1 MPFARR
7 NGELCAN
14 AVPLAE
20 IASAVGTPTYVYSW
34 PDMRRRCQRLAA
46 AFRPLRHRICYAVK
60 ANANLAVLA
69 RFAALGTGFDIVSGG
84 ELERVL
90 YAGGEPSRV
99 VFSGVGKSTADIDFA
114 IKCGID
120 CLNVE
125 SAGELLRID
134 ARAALLGRRARVAI
148 RVNPNV
154 DAGTHPHVATG
165 LGESKFGV
173 SPEEAKALYR
183 QAAQAEHLEIAGIG
197 CHIGSQ
203 ILATAPYAQALG
215 RLLAL
220 AEDLAES
227 GIALGHL
234 DIGGGFGIAYGRRG
248 KALDVR
254 KLGGCVA
261 AAVAASTAPPPT
273 LLLEPGRFLVAN
285 AGVLLTRVEYLKPGP
300 SPRQPGFAV
309 VDAGMNDLLR
319 PALYEATHPV
329 RTVAAAGQRRRW
341 HVVGPVCE
349 SADHLAW
356 DRPLAIEAG
365 SLLAVGDAGAYG
377 FAMSSNYNGR
387 PRPAEVLVDEDRFAV
402 VRRRETAADLWRLE
416 RTV

>member
-1 MPFARR
+1 MPFARS

-14 AVPLAE
+14 AVPLTA
-20 IASAVGTPTYVYSW
+20 IATAAGTPTYVYSW
-34 PDMRRRCQRLAA
+34 PDMRMRCRRLAS
-46 AFRPLRHRICYAVK
+46 AFRDVEHRICYAVK
-60 ANANLAVLA
+60 ANSNLAVLA

-90 YAGGEPSRV
+90 LAGGDPARV
-99 VFSGVGKSTADIDFA
+99 VFSGVGKTTADIDFA

-125 SAGELLRID
+125 SAGELDRIE
-134 ARAALLGRRARVAI
+134 ARAALLSRRVRIAI

-154 DAGTHPHVATG
+154 DAGTHPHLATG
-165 LGESKFGV
+165 LEGSKFGV
-173 SPEEAKALYR
+173 PPGEARALYR
-183 QAAQAEHLEIAGIG
+183 RAARAEHLEIAGIG

-203 ILATAPYAQALG
+203 ILDVAPYARALK

-220 AEDLAES
+220 VDALAED
-227 GIALGHL
+227 GIALGHVN
-234 DIGGGFGIAYGRRG
+234 IGGGFGVAQGTQGRGLDHR
-248 KALDVR
+248 ALGRLVAETLAVR
-254 KLGGCVA
+254 P
-261 AAVAASTAPPPT
+261 APQPT
-273 LLLEPGRFLVAN
+273 LLLEPGRLLVAN

-300 SPRQPGFAV
+300 SSRHAGFAV

-319 PALYEATHPV
+319 PALYGAKHTV
-329 RTVAAAGQRRRW
+329 RAVAPRGQRRWW
-341 HVVGPVCE
+341 HVAGPVCE
-349 SADHLAW
+349 SADQLA
-356 DRPLAIEAG
+356 RTPLAIEAG

-387 PRPAEVLVDEDRFAV
+387 PRAAEVLVDADRFAI
-402 VRRRETAADLWRLE
+402 VRRRETTADLWRLE

>member
-1 MPFARR
+1 MPFARS

-14 AVPLAE
+14 AVPLTA
-20 IASAVGTPTYVYSW
+20 IATAAGTPTYVYSW
-34 PDMRRRCQRLAA
+34 PDMRMRCRRLAS
-46 AFRPLRHRICYAVK
+46 AFRDVEHRICYAVK
-60 ANANLAVLA
+60 ANSNLAVLA

-90 YAGGEPSRV
+90 LAGGDPARV
-99 VFSGVGKSTADIDFA
+99 VFSGVGKTTADIDFA

-125 SAGELLRID
+125 SAGELDRIE
-134 ARAALLGRRARVAI
+134 ARAALLSRRVRIAI

-154 DAGTHPHVATG
+154 DAGTHPHLATG
-165 LGESKFGV
+165 LEGSKFGV
-173 SPEEAKALYR
+173 PPGEARALYR
-183 QAAQAEHLEIAGIG
+183 LAARAEHLEIVGIG

-203 ILATAPYAQALG
+203 ILDVAPYARALK

-220 AEDLAES
+220 VDALAED
-227 GIALGHL
+227 GIALGHVN
-234 DIGGGFGIAYGRRG
+234 IGGGFGVAQGTQGRGLDHRG
-248 KALDVR
+248 LGRLVAETLSVR
-254 KLGGCVA
+254 P
-261 AAVAASTAPPPT
+261 APQPT
-273 LLLEPGRFLVAN
+273 LLLEPGRLLVAN

-300 SPRQPGFAV
+300 SSRHAGFAV

-319 PALYEATHPV
+319 PALYGAKHTV
-329 RTVAAAGQRRRW
+329 RAVAPRGQRRWW
-341 HVVGPVCE
+341 HVAGPVCE
-349 SADHLAW
+349 SADQLA
-356 DRPLAIEAG
+356 RTPLAIEAG

-387 PRPAEVLVDEDRFAV
+387 PRAAEVLVDADRFAI
-402 VRRRETAADLWRLE
+402 VRRRETTADLWRLE